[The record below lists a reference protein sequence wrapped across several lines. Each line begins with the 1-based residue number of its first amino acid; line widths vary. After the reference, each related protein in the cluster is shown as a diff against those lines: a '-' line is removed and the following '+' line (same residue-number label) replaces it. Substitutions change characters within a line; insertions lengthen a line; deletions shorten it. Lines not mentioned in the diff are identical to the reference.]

1 METAKNRK
9 GEKCMQVQLVR
20 RSAIPSYQRLLNERY
35 IPRADG
41 LVCASTRERGEAR
54 RVMGDGLGRCARL
67 GCHPSGVATAAAEE
81 NNRAA
86 DRPGVAVTYLV
97 WLLTTD
103 LQNPLSSSR
112 KYAMG

>member
-1 METAKNRK
+1 M
-9 GEKCMQVQLVR
+9 
-20 RSAIPSYQRLLNERY
+20 
-35 IPRADG
+35 
-41 LVCASTRERGEAR
+41 
-54 RVMGDGLGRCARL
+54 GLGRCARL
-67 GCHPSGVATAAAEE
+67 GCHPSGVATAAAE